1 MYRSPISFALSLLS
15 GCNKTENSLKYG
27 RVQPVSHARKE
38 DKLMY
43 HRQLLIWICVL
54 LITIGNITVAS
65 EKAMSLFSQG
75 IQELNTGQL
84 DAARETFDRV
94 TTIVPDFADA
104 HYHLGLVYYQKT
116 EYQKAI
122 DAFTQTLKLLPRDTD
137 ALIKLGLASH
147 KAGDANAINLPAK
160 RTFYEQSVEA
170 YQTALEIQ
178 SHNVEA
184 LNNLGLAYQELGRF
198 SEAITV
204 YEKGLTLNPD
214 LPQLHANLAAAR
226 DLQAGIYSLAAYQ
239 HYKVG
244 TRAKRAGR
252 TEAAIAAWNQAITES
267 PKYLQ
272 AYLQLAELYF
282 QRAEYESAIRT
293 YLSAIALVSES
304 ELSQRAGTAD
314 IFYNLGNSYLYA
326 QQLEAAVSAYQQAV
340 DLNPEMVSAWANMGT
355 VLLEMERFDAAIAA
369 CQSALKAN
377 ASVLSQGK
385 DAPISPSA
393 LSAIEF
399 ARNTA
404 QHIKD
409 GEYTMQTYR
418 IWRQGTSA
426 RNRGD
431 IPTALKLW
439 EQAVALSPRYAMVHE
454 NLAWVYFNLK
464 RFDDA
469 IQSCKTVQTI
479 RPSPQVA
486 QLLTFASELKA
497 GKYPFEA
504 YQMWE
509 QGRRASAA
517 GNLTEAVT
525 LLLTAIE
532 TGPEFASAY
541 NTLAWLYADKLGT
554 NLGEAER
561 LARRAHELAPDAT
574 HIYDTLGWILHKQGR
589 HIEALNAIKQALERT
604 PNNAEYLYHASLAA
618 MEIGQPSQALKYL
631 AEAIALDKRFIR
643 QAQTQSE
650 FDSIRFTPAFRNIFP

>member
-1 MYRSPISFALSLLS
+1 
-15 GCNKTENSLKYG
+15 
-27 RVQPVSHARKE
+27 
-38 DKLMY
+38 MY
-43 HRQLLIWICVL
+43 HRQSLIWICVL
-54 LITIGNITVAS
+54 LIAIGNTTVAS
-65 EKAMSLFSQG
+65 EKAMSLFAQG
-75 IQELNTGQL
+75 IQELNAGQL
-84 DAARETFDRV
+84 DAALETFDQV
-94 TTIVPDFADA
+94 TTIAPDFADA
-104 HYHLGLVYYQKT
+104 HYHLGLVYYQRA
-116 EYQKAI
+116 EFQKAI
-122 DAFTQTLKLLPRDTD
+122 DAFTRTLKLLPRDTD

-147 KAGDANAINLPAK
+147 KAGDADAIAPPAK
-160 RTFYEQSVEA
+160 RAFYQKAVKA
-170 YQTALEIQ
+170 YQAALKIQ
-178 SHNVEA
+178 PHNVEA

-198 SEAITV
+198 SEAIAV
-204 YEKGLTLNPD
+204 YKEGLTLNPD
-214 LPQLHANLAAAR
+214 LPQLHANLATAR

-239 HYKVG
+239 HYQVG
-244 TRAKRAGR
+244 TRAKRAR
-252 TEAAIAAWNQAITES
+252 KTEAAIAAWKQAIAES

-282 QRAEYESAIRT
+282 ERAEYESAIRT

-326 QQLEAAVSAYQQAV
+326 QQLESAVSTYQQAV

-377 ASVLSQGK
+377 TVVFSSGK
-385 DAPISPSA
+385 DVPISPSE

-399 ARNTA
+399 TLNTA

-409 GEYTMQTYR
+409 GEYTMQAYR
-418 IWRQGTSA
+418 IWRRGTSA

-439 EQAVALSPRYAMVHE
+439 EQAVALSPRYAVAHE

-464 RFDDA
+464 RFDDT

-479 RPSPQVA
+479 RPNPQVN

-504 YQMWE
+504 YRLWE

-517 GNLTEAVT
+517 GSLTEAVT
-525 LLLTAIE
+525 LLSKAIE
-532 TGPEFASAY
+532 TGPEFAAAY
-541 NTLAWLYADKLGT
+541 NTLAWLYADKLET
-554 NLGEAER
+554 NLLEAER
-561 LARRAHELAPDAT
+561 LARRAHELDPDAT
-574 HIYDTLGWILHKQGR
+574 HIYDTLGWILHKQG
-589 HIEALNAIKQALERT
+589 HYTEALSAFKQALEHT
-604 PNNAEYLYHASLAA
+604 PNSAEYLYHASLAA

-631 AEAIALDKRFIR
+631 TEAIALDKRFIR

-650 FDSIRFTPAFRNIFP
+650 FDSIRFTPAFRNLIR

>member
-1 MYRSPISFALSLLS
+1 MSY
-15 GCNKTENSLKYG
+15 C
-27 RVQPVSHARKE
+27 
-38 DKLMY
+38 
-43 HRQLLIWICVL
+43 QLLIWICVL
-54 LITIGNITVAS
+54 LITIGNTTVAN

-75 IQELNTGQL
+75 VEELNAGEL
-84 DAARETFDRV
+84 DAALERFEQV
-94 TTIVPDFADA
+94 TTIAPDFADA
-104 HYHLGLVYYQKT
+104 HYHLGLAYYQKT
-116 EYQKAI
+116 EYRKAI

-147 KAGDANAINLPAK
+147 KAGEADAIASLAR
-160 RTFYEQSVEA
+160 RTFHEQAVKA

-178 SHNVEA
+178 PHNVEA

-198 SEAITV
+198 SEAIAV
-204 YEKGLTLNPD
+204 YEEGLTLNPD
-214 LPQLHANLAAAR
+214 LPQLHVNLATAR
-226 DLQAGIYSLAAYQ
+226 DLQDGVYSLAAYQ
-239 HYKVG
+239 HYKIG

-252 TEAAIAAWNQAITES
+252 TEAAIAAWKQAIAES

-282 QRAEYESAIRT
+282 ESAKYESAIRT
-293 YLSAIALVSES
+293 YLSAITLISER
-304 ELSQRAGTAD
+304 EPSQRSGTAD

-326 QQLEAAVSAYQQAV
+326 QQLESAISAYQQAV
-340 DLNPEMVSAWANMGT
+340 DLNPGMVGAWANMGT

-377 ASVLSQGK
+377 TAVSSSGEDVS
-385 DAPISPSA
+385 ISPSE
-393 LSAIEF
+393 LNAIEF
-399 ARNTA
+399 TRNTA
-404 QHIKD
+404 QDIKD
-409 GEYTMQTYR
+409 GEYTMQAYR
-418 IWRQGTSA
+418 IWRRGISA
-426 RNRGD
+426 RNMGD

-439 EQAVALSPRYAMVHE
+439 EQAVTLSPRYAVAYE

-504 YQMWE
+504 YQLWE

-517 GNLTEAVT
+517 GDLTEAIT
-525 LLLTAIE
+525 LLSKAIE
-532 TGPEFASAY
+532 VGPEFAAVY

-554 NLGEAER
+554 NLAEAEK
-561 LARRAHELAPDAT
+561 LARRAHKLDPDAT

-589 HIEALNAIKQALERT
+589 HTEALNAFKHVLEHT
-604 PNNAEYLYHASLAA
+604 PNNPEYLYHASLAA
-618 MEIGQPSQALKYL
+618 IESGQSSQALKYL
-631 AEAIALDKRFIR
+631 AEAIALDKQFIQR
-643 QAQTQSE
+643 VQTQRE
-650 FDSIRFTPAFRNIFP
+650 FDAIRFTPAFRNLVP

>member
-1 MYRSPISFALSLLS
+1 M
-15 GCNKTENSLKYG
+15 
-27 RVQPVSHARKE
+27 SHC
-38 DKLMY
+38 
-43 HRQLLIWICVL
+43 QLLIWICVL
-54 LITIGNITVAS
+54 FITIGNTTVAN

-75 IQELNTGQL
+75 VEELKAGEL
-84 DAARETFDRV
+84 DTALERFEQV

-104 HYHLGLVYYQKT
+104 HYHLGLAYYQKT
-116 EYQKAI
+116 EYRKAI

-147 KAGDANAINLPAK
+147 KAGEADAIASLAR
-160 RTFYEQSVEA
+160 RTFHEQAVKA

-178 SHNVEA
+178 PHNVEA

-198 SEAITV
+198 SEAIAV
-204 YEKGLTLNPD
+204 YEEGLTLNPD
-214 LPQLHANLAAAR
+214 LPQLHVNLATAR
-226 DLQAGIYSLAAYQ
+226 DLQGGVYSLAAYQ

-252 TEAAIAAWNQAITES
+252 MEAAIAAWKQAIAES

-282 QRAEYESAIRT
+282 ESAKYESAIRT
-293 YLSAIALVSES
+293 YLSAITLISER
-304 ELSQRAGTAD
+304 EPSQRSGTAD

-326 QQLEAAVSAYQQAV
+326 QQLESAISAYQQAV
-340 DLNPEMVSAWANMGT
+340 DLNPGMVGAWANMGT

-377 ASVLSQGK
+377 TTASASRK
-385 DAPISPSA
+385 DISISPSE
-393 LSAIEF
+393 LNAIEF
-399 ARNTA
+399 TRNTA
-404 QHIKD
+404 QDIKD
-409 GEYTMQTYR
+409 GEYTMQAYR
-418 IWRQGTSA
+418 IWRRGISA
-426 RNRGD
+426 RNMGD

-439 EQAVALSPRYAMVHE
+439 EQAVTLSPRYAVAYE

-504 YQMWE
+504 YQLWE

-517 GNLTEAVT
+517 GDLTEAIT
-525 LLLTAIE
+525 LLSKAIE
-532 TGPEFASAY
+532 VGPEFAAVY

-554 NLGEAER
+554 NLAEAEK
-561 LARRAHELAPDAT
+561 LARRAHKLDPDAT

-589 HIEALNAIKQALERT
+589 HTEALNAFKQALEHT
-604 PNNAEYLYHASLAA
+604 PNNPEYLYHASLAA
-618 MEIGQPSQALKYL
+618 IESGQSSQALRYL
-631 AEAIALDKRFIR
+631 AEAIALDKRFIQR
-643 QAQTQSE
+643 VQTQRE
-650 FDSIRFTPAFRNIFP
+650 FDAIRFTPAFRNLVR